1 MLVLKTLALQTLSTL
16 IAISGVVIFDVSHK
30 IPSVILGSG
39 VMLFCWI
46 MLMWSWSE
54 IIQKKSIALGVSIIV
69 IKYAI
74 LGLILFLVVT
84 NNKCDIA
91 GFLVGISTTVV
102 TAIGYAA
109 SEKSPGVFKR
119 KLGY

>member
-1 MLVLKTLALQTLSTL
+1 MVPKTLVLHALSTL
-16 IAISGVVIFDVSHK
+16 VAILGTAIFYASHK
-30 IPSVILGSG
+30 IPSIVLGSG
-39 VMLFCWI
+39 VMVFCWI
-46 MLMWSWSE
+46 MLIWSWSE

-84 NNKCDIA
+84 NDKCDMA

-102 TAIGYAA
+102 TVVGYAA
-109 SEKSPGVFKR
+109 SERVPGIFKR

>member
-1 MLVLKTLALQTLSTL
+1 MVLKTLAIQALSTL
-16 IAISGVVIFDVSHK
+16 VAILGALTFYATHK
-30 IPSVILGSG
+30 IPSIVIGSG
-39 VMLFCWI
+39 VMVFCWI
-46 MLMWSWSE
+46 MLIWSWSE

-84 NNKCDIA
+84 NDKCDMA

-102 TAIGYAA
+102 TVIGYAA
-109 SEKSPGVFKR
+109 SEKVPGIFKR